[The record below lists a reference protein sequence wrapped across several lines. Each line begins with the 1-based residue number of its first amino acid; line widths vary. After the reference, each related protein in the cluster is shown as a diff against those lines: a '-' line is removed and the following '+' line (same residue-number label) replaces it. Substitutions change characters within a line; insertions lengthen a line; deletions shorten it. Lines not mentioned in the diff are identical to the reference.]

1 MAWNVWVV
9 NTVNGVRRKQLP
21 VSAFSWDRVLNASGS
36 GQVTIQLRDKVVSQ
50 LPYMDL
56 TAPLTRTVVLS
67 WDRKA
72 VYGGIIW
79 AREYDR
85 DAGTMT
91 LTVADIWSM
100 LAARLALDRG
110 ATNIAAGILTWSG
123 MSLATLCAKA
133 VQAGFTTPSNDW
145 LLPIVY
151 PASVSGSASKTW
163 YGYDFPVV
171 SDVLDELM
179 SVEGGPDIDFAPE
192 WSEGAEPTFRWVM
205 RAGALKDGAWEWNLA
220 AEKSG
225 VTGLTWKQDASK
237 VTTSAVGRGEGS
249 EKNVIHKRV
258 QANGL
263 GYALER
269 VVAANQKTVAAVEE
283 HARGYLATYQT
294 PTEQWSMGIQADGHV
309 PVTGLQL
316 GGRVRLWSSG
326 DPVIPDGLHVL
337 RLIQFSGDLGLSVKF
352 GVQALG
358 VSQ

>member
-9 NTVNGVRRKQLP
+9 NTHNGVRRQKLP
-21 VSAFSWDRVLNASGS
+21 VSAFPWDRVLNVSGS
-36 GQVTIQLRDKVVSQ
+36 GSVTIQLRDKVVSQ
-50 LPYMDL
+50 LQYMDL
-56 TAPLTRTVVLS
+56 TTPLKRTVVLS
-67 WDRKA
+67 WDKKA

-110 ATNIAAGILTWSG
+110 ATNIAASLLTWSG
-123 MSLATLCAKA
+123 LTLASLCAKV
-133 VQAGFTTPSNDW
+133 VQAGFTLPSNDW

-151 PASVSGSASKTW
+151 PATATAGASRTL

-171 SDVLDELM
+171 ADVLDEIM
-179 SVEGGPDIDFAPE
+179 STQGGPDVDFVPQ
-192 WSEGAEPTFRWVM
+192 WSEGNDPTFQWVM

-225 VTGLTWKQDASK
+225 VTGLKWKQDASK

-258 QANGL
+258 QADGL

-269 VVAANQKTVAAVEE
+269 VVSSNLKKVAEVEA
-283 HARGYLATYQT
+283 HTRGHLATYQT
-294 PTEQWSMGIQADGHV
+294 PTEQWGFGIQANGHV
-309 PVTGLQL
+309 PVTDLRL
-316 GGRVRLWSSG
+316 GGSVRLWSSA
-326 DPVIPDGLHVL
+326 DPVIPDGLHVH
-337 RLIQFSGDLGLSVKF
+337 RLIQYSGDLGLSVK
-352 GVQALG
+352 LG
-358 VSQ
+358 IQPVGGA